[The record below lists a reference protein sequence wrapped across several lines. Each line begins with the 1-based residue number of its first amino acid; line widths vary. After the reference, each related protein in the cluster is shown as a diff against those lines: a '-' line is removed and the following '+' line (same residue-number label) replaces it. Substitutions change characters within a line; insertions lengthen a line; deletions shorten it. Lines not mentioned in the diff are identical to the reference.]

1 MHKHYLSIA
10 CFLGA
15 ITVVMG
21 AFGAHALKAL
31 VDEHSL
37 SVYDTAIRYQFFH
50 TLALAL
56 TALIYKIH
64 PNKLVRLAGLFF
76 LLGIICFS
84 GSLYLLT
91 YKAVIGSEGFAW
103 AGPITPIGGLFFIT
117 GWVLLGFGSKNAM

>member
-15 ITVVMG
+15 ITVAMG

-56 TALIYKIH
+56 TALIYKIY
-64 PNKLVRLAGLFF
+64 PNKLVRIAGLFF

>member
-1 MHKHYLSIA
+1 MHKYYLTIA

-15 ITVVMG
+15 FTVALG
-21 AFGAHALKAL
+21 AFGAHALKSL

-50 TLALAL
+50 ILALAIS
-56 TALIYKIH
+56 ALIYKIY
-64 PNKLVRLAGLFF
+64 PNKLIRLSGLFF
-76 LLGIICFS
+76 LLGILFFS

-91 YKAVIGSEGFAW
+91 YKAAIGSDGFAW

-117 GWVLLGFGSKNAM
+117 GWVLLGFGSIKAA

>member
-1 MHKHYLSIA
+1 MHKHYLTIA

-15 ITVVMG
+15 ITVALG

-37 SVYDTAIRYQFFH
+37 AVYDTAVRYQFFH
-50 TLALAL
+50 TLALAIAGL
-56 TALIYKIH
+56 MYQTH
-64 PNKLVRLAGLFF
+64 PNKLVRLSGQFF
-76 LLGIICFS
+76 LLGILCFS

-91 YKAVIGSEGFAW
+91 YKAVIGSNGFAW

-117 GWVLLGFGSKNAM
+117 GWILLGLGSRKAA